1 MSDRRDSTILPQ
13 MVSPLAPSEERSDE
27 VLAQQA
33 YLLLAR
39 RIRALDRPV
48 CGLWPVRPASTFQE
62 VSIDLARAL
71 ASLGSSTG
79 IIVRQQNWK
88 DALPDSKPSIEVLSE
103 GVDSITP
110 VRSRS
115 GVSATLERVLA
126 DVRDRY
132 SYVLLDLSGLD
143 IVSVKEV
150 ALLPEVGIILLVAP
164 GSISEF
170 ALARLRRRLPSERL
184 LGAVLV
190 DQRMR

>member
-1 MSDRRDSTILPQ
+1 
-13 MVSPLAPSEERSDE
+13 MVPPKAPSEERSDE
-27 VLAQQA
+27 VQSQQA

-39 RIRALDRPV
+39 RIKTLGSPV
-48 CGLWPVRPASTFQE
+48 CGLWPVCPAPTFQD

-71 ASLGSSTG
+71 ASLGNSTG
-79 IIVRQQNWK
+79 IIVRQQNWQ
-88 DALPDSKPSIEVLSE
+88 DALPDSQPSIKVLSD

-115 GVSATLERVLA
+115 GVSPTLEHVLA
-126 DVRDRY
+126 DVRVRY
-132 SYVLLDLSGLD
+132 SFVLLDLAGLD

>member
-1 MSDRRDSTILPQ
+1 M
-13 MVSPLAPSEERSDE
+13 APSEARSDE
-27 VLAQQA
+27 VLAEQA

-39 RIRALDRPV
+39 RIMTLGRPV
-48 CGLWPVRPASTFQE
+48 CGLWPIRPASPFQD
-62 VSIDLARAL
+62 VSIDLATAL

-79 IIVRQQNWK
+79 IIVRQQNWQ
-88 DALPDSKPSIEVLSE
+88 DALPDSQPSIKVLSE

-115 GVSATLERVLA
+115 GVIPTLERVLA
-126 DVRDRY
+126 AVRDRY
-132 SYVLLDLSGLD
+132 SHVLLDLSGLD

-164 GSISEF
+164 GRISEF

-190 DQRMR
+190 NQRRPVAIPF